1 MQLSKQL
8 LTTLAVAGSVLLV
21 GGHSAHALS
30 PNSSQ
35 PRTDMVDLSS
45 WQSTLG
51 SSDYQKLHDAGVKAV
66 AIKASEGTSYTS
78 PVLQQQVQAAQNAGL
93 AVNYYHFAH
102 FTSVASAQAEAQN
115 FINAVQSVT
124 SSKNMVLVVDFE
136 ASELGRQSKAT
147 NDADLA
153 AFDSTLNAAGYNK
166 TDLYTMASWLG
177 SRIDTNASNKGWIA
191 QWPSNPTG
199 TEYPSANA
207 WQWASDYRFNGESQN
222 LDVSQLNNDFYVNGD
237 ASTAVHTSPSSST
250 PKTTLVK
257 VPAPAPKSSTTTPT
271 PTPSSSSSSYS
282 AARSNSVKL
291 IWRASMKRHAYWT
304 LSGARYS
311 KHLGIKYANMKNL
324 PHTTWYTDGH
334 EKLYRKSSHSYAIY
348 YHVRSGNGQH
358 SGWIWRGYLH
368 AGLNPNR

>member
-45 WQSTLG
+45 WQSNLG
-51 SSDYQKLHDAGVKAV
+51 ASDYQKLHDAGVKAV

-78 PVLQQQVQAAQNAGL
+78 PVLQQQSSAAQNAGL

-115 FINAVQSVT
+115 FIKSVQSVT

-177 SRIDTNASNKGWIA
+177 SRIDTNDSNKGWIA

-237 ASTAVHTSPSSST
+237 ANAAVHTSSGSST

-257 VPAPAPKSSTTTPT
+257 VQHQRLSRQPQRQPRRHRQPRAHHITTRQPAPIQLSSYGVLQCTATPT
-271 PTPSSSSSSYS
+271 GPFPVPVILSTW
-282 AARSNSVKL
+282 ASNT
-291 IWRASMKRHAYWT
+291 RT
-304 LSGARYS
+304 
-311 KHLGIKYANMKNL
+311 
-324 PHTTWYTDGH
+324 
-334 EKLYRKSSHSYAIY
+334 
-348 YHVRSGNGQH
+348 
-358 SGWIWRGYLH
+358 
-368 AGLNPNR
+368 